1 VKAGLGPRK
10 EAALDFVRFS
20 ATDDSLVKFT
30 QITGALKSFNY
41 TLDADQQSG
50 LSNFAKS
57 VINYKANSD
66 LFVMNS
72 GNPFYVANE
81 SQFELLKYYSGG
93 SYSNPVAAFNDDAMS
108 GEEYFAAMVQYWSS
122 TSIWG

>member
-1 VKAGLGPRK
+1 
-10 EAALDFVRFS
+10 
-20 ATDDSLVKFT
+20 VKFT

-41 TLDADQQSG
+41 TLDADQQSS

-72 GNPFYVANE
+72 GNAFYVANE
-81 SQFELLKYYSGG
+81 SQFKMTKYYPGG
-93 SYSNPVAAFNDDAMS
+93 SYSNPIAAFNDDDMS
-108 GEEYFAAMVQYWSS
+108 SEEYFEAMVKYWSS
-122 TSIWG
+122 TNIWG